1 MAIAFGTQEYE
12 DISNEVAL
20 LAKNNQIK
28 NNQDLNNYLTSKDVS
43 ILDFKRAVDEEA
55 TQKTRVKSGE
65 AYGTA
70 ADGIELFGVGVPMP
84 TKIIDRALGNIAD
97 DITSA
102 VGSGIELTAGKEAR
116 KNVSNFFGEAGNI
129 IKNVIGQENTDSL
142 KRTFDPKTN
151 TAEQVAS
158 SFAEFALPFGIATK
172 TLGTLGKIAKIPKAT
187 TKAQKRIRD
196 YSKYGTAGVAADVF
210 TRDEDEQLTM
220 NLVQMIPGM
229 EDSLSSL
236 AIDPDDS
243 FAEKKLKQSVDSLL
257 GQIAFGGLIIGG
269 IGVTKSG
276 INVGGKI
283 ISKTDLVNKLKKGS
297 SSLTNKVSAI
307 KNSKIMTPINNSA
320 NTIVSN
326 VKATKNSLGQ
336 YMQTGTA
343 KNVLGKIGNINSFL
357 GKAFTSKAGMSDPL
371 FKANILRREYA
382 EARDILA
389 KKEAK
394 DLERLIKKHNSDR
407 NLVNKVLQG
416 AYVSNPNNNPKIA
429 KEVIDQAQ
437 KMNKMIQD
445 NTPIIKS
452 LLKLKD
458 DDVLSLQ
465 LDANNGT
472 YLTRTYQFSSNPQWT
487 KQIGKVLDG
496 KLKPN
501 SQNNQDLINIVEN
514 ARSYILKQHPSLN
527 RDQADNILNEMLLKG
542 KAGEQVNLFET
553 LLYEGVGGVGKKVG
567 VRVGK
572 KRKNIDKPILEF
584 LGEIKDPTK
593 NFVTTIQNQNRL
605 IAKAKYINDIK
616 SIAEN
621 SLGRQVKLEGLFPS
635 LPTEVSTFVKANI
648 APNKFINKKLSDL
661 EAVKEL
667 EGLGVSSKRL
677 GLDDIYTTPEMGT
690 VFDRGLDV
698 FGFEGSKNFYLNGFA
713 KLAGI
718 GQANQTV
725 LDNATHVLNVYGAA
739 QQVAMN
745 GHFFN
750 KQVYNNSVSAL
761 KTVLEKAKLQDP
773 KALEELAYLKQSGLI
788 DSSVDAEIVLKN
800 LNLRGTSDDIV
811 GEKSLAK
818 KIYDVPFKGIK
829 KTLKIAS
836 GVYGGVDD
844 VSKLIAL
851 KAEVAQYRKAFP
863 NLSEKEILDKSIEI
877 VRNTMPSYSTA
888 APAVRLLSRV
898 PLGTYATFPAEMV
911 RTTKNIV
918 SQGIRDV
925 LEGRRT
931 NNSAL
936 KNIGYKRLT
945 SAAGVTTGLGVG
957 IATYNQLNDVTP
969 ENERAVKLLSADYS
983 KNSPKLFL
991 ENFTEDRNGNIIAK
1005 VVDSGSIDAAQYVK
1019 GPIRAIIA
1027 RLTAGEEV
1035 TQRELDDVFKEIG
1048 TEVLSPYFSPKFL
1061 TKDLVSLI
1069 SGFDEKGN
1077 EVSKAEAVKNLAT
1090 TLIYPGF
1097 AENIQAY
1104 IQAKKSEELMG
1115 KGEAV
1120 NQYGFPTSSEDQ
1132 STFNKFGIRKQT
1144 INLNK
1149 QLGYSIFQDLKEIRE
1164 TKKSLSNLLNRET
1177 PIKVLDLD
1185 EKKDIINKYLKLQLD
1200 KKERQA
1206 RLYDKIKVFGDIT
1219 YTDKENNK
1227 QTLTASGIIKLLSNQ
1242 GLSKADK
1249 TTMSSAIK
1257 NGRFVPDTLSV
1268 KEMQRLIQTKKFPT
1282 DVLRSIV
1289 EYSKQLE
1296 GIKLRDY

>member
-43 ILDFKRAVDEEA
+43 ILDFKRAVDEET

-65 AYGTA
+65 AYGTV

-84 TKIIDRALGNIAD
+84 TKIIGRALGNIAD
-97 DITSA
+97 DVTSA
-102 VGSGIELTAGKEAR
+102 VGSGIELTAGKETR

-320 NTIVSN
+320 NTITSN

-394 DLERLIKKHNSDR
+394 ELERLIKKYNSDR

-527 RDQADNILNEMLLKG
+527 RDQADNILNTMLLKG

-605 IAKAKYINDIK
+605 IAKAKYLNDIK

-667 EGLGVSSKRL
+667 KGLGVSSKRL

-698 FGFEGSKNFYLNGFA
+698 FNFEGSKNFFLNWFA
-713 KLAGI
+713 KAAGL

-725 LDNATHVLNVYGAA
+725 LDNATHALNIYGAA

-750 KQVYNNSVSAL
+750 KQAYNNVVSSL
-761 KTVLEKAKLQDP
+761 KTTFEKVKLQDP

-788 DSSVDAEIVLKN
+788 DSSVDAEIVIKN
-800 LNLRGTSDDIV
+800 LNLRGTPDDIV

-818 KIYDVPFKGIK
+818 KIYDVPFTVLK
-829 KTLKIAS
+829 KAYKVTS
-836 GVYGGVDD
+836 GFYGGVDD

-851 KAEVAQYRKAFP
+851 KSEVAQYRKAFP

-888 APAVRLLSRV
+888 IPAVRILSRL

-957 IATYNQLNDVTP
+957 ITTYNQLNDVTP
-969 ENERAVKLLSADYS
+969 VNERAVKLLSADYS

-991 ENFTEDRNGNIIAK
+991 ENFTEDRNGNIVAK
-1005 VVDSGSIDAAQYVK
+1005 VIDSGSIDAAQYVK

-1048 TEVLSPYFSPKFL
+1048 TEVLSPYFSPKFI
-1061 TKDLVSLI
+1061 TKDLIALI

-1077 EVSKAEAVKNLAT
+1077 EVSKAEATKNLAT

-1097 AENIQAY
+1097 YENIQAY
-1104 IQAKKSEELMG
+1104 RQAKESEKLMG

-1120 NQYGFPTSSEDQ
+1120 NEYGFPTSVEDQ
-1132 STFNKFGIRKQT
+1132 GTFNKFGIRKQT

-1200 KKERQA
+1200 KKESQA